1 MQKEILSV
9 SEINLYIK
17 KLLQQDGRMSSV
29 LVRGEISNFT
39 RHSSGHLYFS
49 LKDTTGAIKCVM
61 FRSNAQRL
69 QFQPGHGMEVLVS
82 GYVSVYE
89 RDGVYQLY
97 VEQMMAAGA
106 GTLHLAYEK
115 LKKKLEGEGLFDKMN
130 KRSLPFLPRKVG
142 IVTSPTGAAIRDL
155 LSIIHRRNAGIS
167 VYVVPAIVQG
177 QEGIASICQ
186 SLDVLYQHD
195 MDVIIVGRGGGSL
208 EELWCFN
215 EEAVVR
221 KIAASPVPIISAV
234 GHETDVTLAD
244 FAADM
249 RAATPSMAAEVA
261 VPEKKQL
268 EEVLSLRQRTLEQR
282 FSSLLLHKKQ
292 YLEHLASH
300 RLLQKPELLLQDR
313 QQLLDE
319 TNEKLEKAIQLILAQ
334 KKQEFAARAEKLNA
348 LSPLHVL
355 GRGYALC
362 QKENGQVVRS
372 ASDTAVGER
381 VQIVLEK
388 GCLTASVLDRE
399 ERHGRKGIDL

>member
-1 MQKEILSV
+1 
-9 SEINLYIK
+9 
-17 KLLQQDGRMSSV
+17 MSSV

-244 FAADM
+244 FAADV

>member
-142 IVTSPTGAAIRDL
+142 IVPPPPGAAIRDL

-244 FAADM
+244 FAADV

>member
-244 FAADM
+244 FAADV